1 MDPATLECLALMDFP
16 QLNCS
21 LCLSNNRQCTT
32 SVARSGMKLS
42 ENLESNIDQLVT
54 EAFAELHPSRP
65 FIPGE
70 TNIPVTGKVFG
81 QEELRAATKASLDFW
96 LTSGPYTEQFESRF
110 AKVVGM
116 RHAFMV
122 NSGSSA
128 NLLALSS
135 LTSPAHGERTLKPGN
150 EVITVAAGFP
160 TTVTPIL
167 QNGLVPVYVDVDPE
181 TYVAI
186 DEQMEAAVSSSTKAI
201 MMAHTLGNPFNL
213 DFVQDL
219 AKKHNLWLIE
229 DSCDGLGGTYRGQT
243 LGSFGDLSTFS
254 FYPAH
259 HITTGEGGAVL
270 VKKVAHKRIVESFR
284 DWGRDC
290 WCAPGCDNTCLKRY
304 EWILGELPEGY
315 DHKYTYSH
323 LGYNLKSGDIQ
334 AAIGLEQLDRL
345 ETFIELRR
353 RNWAYLLNGLKDLEE
368 YFVLPKATENSVPSW
383 FGFALTVKPGAPKTR
398 NQIVQELNDKK
409 IGTRLLFGG
418 NLLRQP
424 AFISAPRRVISNL
437 ENTDRIM
444 NDTFWIGVWPGLSIE
459 MLDYMITT
467 SHEMFEKS

>member
-1 MDPATLECLALMDFP
+1 MGKELENGIQD
-16 QLNCS
+16 
-21 LCLSNNRQCTT
+21 
-32 SVARSGMKLS
+32 
-42 ENLESNIDQLVT
+42 LVT
-54 EAFAELHPSRP
+54 EAFGILHPVPS
-65 FIPGE
+65 FVPGK

-81 QEELRAATKASLDFW
+81 KEELAAATRASLDFW
-96 LTSGPYTEQFESRF
+96 LTAGPFTERFEARF
-110 AKVVGM
+110 AREVGM

-135 LTSPAHGERTLKPGN
+135 LTSKVHGERALKPGD

-167 QNGLVPVYVDVDPE
+167 QNGLIPVYVDVDLE

-186 DEQMEAAVSSSTKAI
+186 DEQIEAAISPKTKAI

-213 DFVQDL
+213 DFVREI
-219 AKKHNLWLIE
+219 AKKFNLWVIE
-229 DSCDGLGGTYRGQT
+229 DSCDALGGTYRGEN

-270 VKKVAHKRIVESFR
+270 VKKVLHKRIVESFR

-304 EWILGELPEGY
+304 EWKLGELPEGY

-323 LGYNLKSGDIQ
+323 IGYNLKSGDIQ
-334 AAIGLEQLDRL
+334 AAIGLAQLDRL
-345 ETFIELRR
+345 ETFTKIRQ
-353 RNWAYLLNGLKDLEE
+353 RNWNYLSQGLSDLSH
-368 YFVLPKATENSVPSW
+368 YIHLPKPTEHSNPSW
-383 FGFALTVKPGAPKTR
+383 FGFAITVNQDSPKTR
-398 NQIVQELNDKK
+398 NQIVKELNDRN

-424 AFISAPRRVISNL
+424 AFKDTPRRVISSL
-437 ENTDRIM
+437 ENTDKVM
-444 NDTFWIGVWPGLSIE
+444 LNTFWIGVWPGLSLD
-459 MLDYMITT
+459 MLDYTIQQI
-467 SHEMFEKS
+467 HIILNGK

>member
-1 MDPATLECLALMDFP
+1 LEKIGGFDLDNLIRIEY
-16 QLNCS
+16 Q
-21 LCLSNNRQCTT
+21 NRHT
-32 SVARSGMKLS
+32 K
-42 ENLESNIDQLVT
+42 
-54 EAFAELHPSRP
+54 AE
-65 FIPGE
+65 FVPGE
-70 TNIPVTGKVFG
+70 SNIPVTGKVFG
-81 QEELRAATKASLDFW
+81 ESELKSAVEASLDFW
-96 LTSGPYTEQFESRF
+96 LTSGPYTEAFESRF
-110 AKVVGM
+110 AKTVGM

-135 LTSPAHGERTLKPGN
+135 LTSPAHGDRALMPGD

-167 QNGLVPVYVDVDPE
+167 QNGLIPVYVDVDPE

-186 DEQMEAAVSSSTKAI
+186 DEQLEAAISTKTKAI

-213 DFVQDL
+213 DFVQAL
-219 AKKHNLWLIE
+219 TKKHNLWLIE
-229 DSCDGLGGTYRGQT
+229 DSCDGLGGTYRDQN

-270 VKKVAHKRIVESFR
+270 IKKVAHKRIVESFR

-304 EWILGELPEGY
+304 EWTLGQLPEGY

-334 AAIGLEQLDRL
+334 AAIGLAQLDRL
-345 ETFIELRR
+345 ETFVELRR
-353 RNWAYLLNGLKDLEE
+353 RNWAYLFSAIKELEE
-368 YFVLPKATENSVPSW
+368 FLVLPKATENSDPSW
-383 FGFALTVKPGAPKTR
+383 FGFALTVKPNSPKTR
-398 NQIVQELNDKK
+398 NQIVQELNENK

-424 AFISAPRRVISNL
+424 AFIGTPRRVIGDL
-437 ENTDRIM
+437 VNTDRIM
-444 NDTFWIGVWPGLSIE
+444 NDTFWIGVWPGLTIS
-459 MLDYMITT
+459 MLDYMVENLKKILG
-467 SHEMFEKS
+467 KS

>member
-1 MDPATLECLALMDFP
+1 MNTD
-16 QLNCS
+16 NSS
-21 LCLSNNRQCTT
+21 LT
-32 SVARSGMKLS
+32 ARLVEEAMK
-42 ENLESNIDQLVT
+42 ER
-54 EAFAELHPSRP
+54 HPVNE

-70 TNIPVTGKVFG
+70 SGIPVTGKVFG
-81 QEELRAATKASLDFW
+81 AEELNAAVEASLDFW
-96 LTSGPYTEQFESRF
+96 LTSGPYTEKFESRF
-110 AKVVGM
+110 ARTVGM

-128 NLLALSS
+128 NLLALTS
-135 LTSPAHGERTLKPGN
+135 LTSPKIGERALKPGD

-167 QNGLVPVYVDVDPE
+167 QNNLVPVYVDVDLE
-181 TYVAI
+181 TYVAT
-186 DEQMEAAVSSSTKAI
+186 DEALEGAIGPKTKAI

-213 DFVQDL
+213 DLVETL
-219 AKKHNLWLIE
+219 AKKHNLWVIE
-229 DSCDGLGGTYRGQT
+229 DSCDALGGTYKGKN
-243 LGSFGDLSTFS
+243 LGTFGDLSTFS

-270 VKKVAHKRIVESFR
+270 IKKVAHKVLVESFR

-304 EWILGELPEGY
+304 EWQLGELPAGY

-334 AAIGLEQLDRL
+334 AAIGLAQLDRL
-345 ETFIELRR
+345 ESFVELRR
-353 RNWAYLLNGLKDLEE
+353 RNWAYLREGLSSLEE
-368 YFVLPKATENSVPSW
+368 YLILPRATENSDPSW
-383 FGFALTVKPGAPKTR
+383 FGFALTVKKDSPLNR
-398 NQIVQELNDKK
+398 NQIVQALNELK

-424 AFISAPRRVISNL
+424 AFAGTPRRVIGDL
-437 ENTDRIM
+437 VNTDIVM
-444 NDTFWIGVWPGLSIE
+444 NDTFWIGVWPGLTIP
-459 MLDYMITT
+459 MLDYMIE
-467 SHEMFEKS
+467 SIHKLLGFSK

>member
-1 MDPATLECLALMDFP
+1 LSKELEAGI
-16 QLNCS
+16 
-21 LCLSNNRQCTT
+21 NRL
-32 SVARSGMKLS
+32 VS
-42 ENLESNIDQLVT
+42 EAVT
-54 EAFAELHPSRP
+54 ELHPAKL
-65 FIPGE
+65 FIAGE
-70 TNIPVTGKVFG
+70 SNIPVTGKVFG
-81 QEELRAATKASLDFW
+81 SAELRAATKASLDFW
-96 LTSGPYTEQFESRF
+96 LTAGPYTEEFESRF

-116 RHAFMV
+116 RQAFMV

-135 LTSPAHGERTLKPGN
+135 LTSAAHGDRALKPGD
-150 EVITVAAGFP
+150 EVITVAVGFP

-167 QNGLVPVYVDVDPE
+167 QNGLVPVYVDVAPE

-186 DEQMEAAVSSSTKAI
+186 DEQLEAAVSPKTKAI

-213 DFVQDL
+213 DFVQAL

-229 DSCDGLGGTYRGQT
+229 DSCDALGGTYSGQN

-270 VKKVAHKRIVESFR
+270 IKKVLHKRIVESFR

-304 EWILGELPEGY
+304 EWTLGELPEGY

-334 AAIGLEQLDRL
+334 AAIGLAQLDRL
-345 ETFIELRR
+345 DSFIELRR
-353 RNWAYLLNGLKDLEE
+353 RNWKYLEVGLKNLEE
-368 YFVLPKATENSVPSW
+368 FLVLPKATDNSDPSW
-383 FGFALTVKPGAPKTR
+383 FGFALTVKPNSPRTR
-398 NQIVQELNDKK
+398 NEIVQELNERK

-424 AFISAPRRVISNL
+424 AFIGTPRRVIGKL

-444 NDTFWIGVWPGLSIE
+444 NDTFWIGVWPGLSLE
-459 MLDYMITT
+459 MLDYVIASLYETL
-467 SHEMFEKS
+467 KVK

>member
-1 MDPATLECLALMDFP
+1 ME
-16 QLNCS
+16 N
-21 LCLSNNRQCTT
+21 
-32 SVARSGMKLS
+32 LS
-42 ENLESNIDQLVT
+42 ELIDSL
-54 EAFAELHPSRP
+54 AEQSLDALHGKKE

-70 TNIPVTGKVFG
+70 SDIPVTGKVFG
-81 QEELRAATKASLDFW
+81 KNELVSAISASLAFW
-96 LTSGPYTEQFESRF
+96 LTAGPYAEKFESEF
-110 AKVVGM
+110 SKKVGM

-128 NLLALSS
+128 NLLALAS
-135 LTSPAHGERTLKPGN
+135 LLSPKLGDRRLLPGD

-167 QNGLVPVYVDVDPE
+167 QNNLVPVYVDVE
-181 TYVAI
+181 LKTYVAI
-186 DEQMEAAVSSSTKAI
+186 DDQLEAAISPKTKAI

-213 DFVQDL
+213 SHVENL

-229 DSCDGLGGTYRGQT
+229 DSCDGLGGTYSGKN
-243 LGSFGDLSTFS
+243 LGSFGDFSTFS

-270 VKKVAHKRIVESFR
+270 VKKAAHKVIVESLR

-304 EWILGELPEGY
+304 EWKLGDLPEGY

-334 AAIGLEQLDRL
+334 AAIGLAQLDRL
-345 ETFIELRR
+345 DSFVDIRR
-353 RNWAYLLNGLKDLEE
+353 RNWNYLYKNLNELEE
-368 YFVLPKATENSVPSW
+368 FFILPNPTENSDPSW
-383 FGFALTVKPGAPKTR
+383 FGFAITVKDNSPISR
-398 NQIVQELNDKK
+398 NDLVKKLNEKK

-424 AFISAPRRVISNL
+424 AFIGTPRRVVGNL
-437 ENTDRIM
+437 KNSDIVM
-444 NDTFWIGVWPGLSIE
+444 NQTFWIGVWPGLTE
-459 MLDYMITT
+459 RMLDYVI
-467 SHEMFEKS
+467 EIFYEIYGFKK

>member
-1 MDPATLECLALMDFP
+1 LSSSASELSKLVKTALDERH
-16 QLNCS
+16 Q
-21 LCLSNNRQCTT
+21 
-32 SVARSGMKLS
+32 K
-42 ENLESNIDQLVT
+42 
-54 EAFAELHPSRP
+54 RP

-70 TNIPVTGKVFG
+70 SQIPVTGKVFG
-81 QEELRAATKASLDFW
+81 SEELTAAVEASLDFW

-110 AKVVGM
+110 AKIVGT

-128 NLLALSS
+128 NLLALTT
-135 LTSPAHGERTLKPGN
+135 LTSPKIGERALKPGD

-167 QNGLVPVYVDVDPE
+167 QNNLIPVYVDVDLE
-181 TYVAI
+181 TYVAN
-186 DEQMEAAVSSSTKAI
+186 EEALESAISPKTKAI

-213 DFVQDL
+213 DLIEKL

-229 DSCDGLGGTYRGQT
+229 DSCDALGGTYKGKN
-243 LGSFGDLSTFS
+243 LGTFGDLSTFS

-270 VKKVAHKRIVESFR
+270 IKKVAHKVLVESFR

-304 EWILGELPEGY
+304 EWKLGELPEGY

-334 AAIGLEQLDRL
+334 AAIGLAQLDRL
-345 ETFIELRR
+345 ESFIEIRR
-353 RNWAYLLNGLKDLEE
+353 RNWKYLRDSLTGLEE
-368 YFVLPKATENSVPSW
+368 YLMLPRSTEHSNPSW
-383 FGFALTVKPGAPKTR
+383 FGFALTVTKDSPLTR
-398 NQIVQELNDKK
+398 NQIVQRLNESK

-424 AFISAPRRVISNL
+424 AFAGTPRRVIGNL
-437 ENTDRIM
+437 ANTDIVM
-444 NDTFWIGVWPGLSIE
+444 NDTFWIGVWPGLTIP
-459 MLDYMITT
+459 MLDYMIE
-467 SHEMFEKS
+467 SIHKLFGVKK